1 MLNTPCATRVVALP
15 FGMEAEILWVN
26 RAHCRRVP
34 PASCVVMIVESVLA
48 SYQASSGLATPVKRG
63 EEERFRGCLM
73 RVLLNL
79 MWVVRTRGGGETR
92 VRMTPDRSCNHG
104 EE

>member
-1 MLNTPCATRVVALP
+1 MLLESSPYHL
-15 FGMEAEILWVN
+15 GEAEILWVN

-48 SYQASSGLATPVKRG
+48 SYQASSGLAAPVKRDS
-63 EEERFRGCLM
+63 RGCLM
-73 RVLLNL
+73 RILLNL
-79 MWVVRTRGGGETR
+79 MWVVRARGGGEAR

>member
-63 EEERFRGCLM
+63 EEERFP
-73 RVLLNL
+73 
-79 MWVVRTRGGGETR
+79 
-92 VRMTPDRSCNHG
+92 RMSHESITEFNVGR
-104 EE
+104 